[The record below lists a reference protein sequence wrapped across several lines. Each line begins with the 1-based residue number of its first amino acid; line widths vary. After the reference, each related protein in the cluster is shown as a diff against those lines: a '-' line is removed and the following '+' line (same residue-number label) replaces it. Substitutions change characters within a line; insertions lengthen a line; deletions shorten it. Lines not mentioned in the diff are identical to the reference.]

1 MDRIH
6 IHLHTLTLFL
16 LCHLLKNVTH
26 TVALLTAATAADAAS
41 EEDEDE
47 DDCDGCQDPDGRGGA
62 TLPVQVQ
69 EAAGAGSHEPGAAVT
84 EGDLIHALL
93 VHQARTAVEF
103 FNDPPKLPFV

>member
-1 MDRIH
+1 MD
-6 IHLHTLTLFL
+6 TLFL
-16 LCHLLKNVTH
+16 FRHLLKISLDKHNVTH

-84 EGDLIHALL
+84 EGDLLKALL
-93 VHQARTAVEF
+93 VHQTLAAVESF
-103 FNDPPKLPFV
+103 DDPTKFPLG